1 MNRVQLLLKLNETKG
16 RLQGRYI
23 IKRPGLF
30 GAFARDERT
39 GASDVDPIVEFLTPV
54 GIEFVELA
62 DEIEDE
68 LQTKV
73 DLVPMKG
80 IKKHYLYEVKSEIIY
95 V

>member
-1 MNRVQLLLKLNETKG
+1 MGRMNRVQLLLKLNETKG

-62 DEIEDE
+62 DEIEE
-68 LQTKV
+68 SCKPRSTLFQ
-73 DLVPMKG
+73 
-80 IKKHYLYEVKSEIIY
+80 
-95 V
+95 